1 MLSRLRRL
9 TSQCCIQPNPHSARF
24 VFGHV
29 RLFALVCLLGLVLVQ
44 MPCVWRYIICM
55 IIVFHF
61 HIHGCLGHTKSALPS
76 DWGLAH
82 LLRFPLVAF
91 SRSIAMSLCFLAAEG
106 GPGKEVLKG
115 RQSWWRICFPC
126 CIRSG
131 LTLIV
136 SLFECHDFEVAPV
149 GPTGWRWPWSS
160 VAAWFLLA
168 AALDRWATVATIRN
182 FILGS
187 YRPELAGQFQMLCE
201 KACQDLFFAAPC
213 MFASYQYTRVEQKVH
228 ERGFLCVSLW
238 VCN

>member
-106 GPGKEVLKG
+106 GPGKEVWKG
-115 RQSWWRICFPC
+115 RQSWWRICIPC
-126 CIRSG
+126 CILVWLDLDSFAFWVSWFWSCTSRSNW
-131 LTLIV
+131 LTLTLV
-136 SLFECHDFEVAPV
+136 ERCCLVF
-149 GPTGWRWPWSS
+149 TGCR
-160 VAAWFLLA
+160 F
-168 AALDRWATVATIRN
+168 
-182 FILGS
+182 
-187 YRPELAGQFQMLCE
+187 
-201 KACQDLFFAAPC
+201 
-213 MFASYQYTRVEQKVH
+213 
-228 ERGFLCVSLW
+228 
-238 VCN
+238 